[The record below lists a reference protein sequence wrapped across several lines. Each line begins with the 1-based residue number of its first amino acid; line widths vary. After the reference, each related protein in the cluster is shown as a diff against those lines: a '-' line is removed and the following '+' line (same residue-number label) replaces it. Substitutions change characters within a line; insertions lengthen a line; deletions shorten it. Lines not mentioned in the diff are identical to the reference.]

1 MSAALDDSRFD
12 PVSPS
17 EEGITV
23 EISVLSPMKR
33 IVQAGDFRLHEHGA
47 LLKAKG
53 RQGLLLPQVAAEHNW
68 NAERF
73 LQALGTK
80 AGAGG
85 GAHLDPS
92 AKIHLFRAQVI
103 H

>member
-1 MSAALDDSRFD
+1 
-12 PVSPS
+12 
-17 EEGITV
+17 
-23 EISVLSPMKR
+23 MKR
-33 IVQAGDFRLHEHGA
+33 ITQAGDFRLHEHGA
-47 LLKAKG
+47 MLKAKG
-53 RQGLLLPQVAAEHNW
+53 RQGLLLPQVATERKWSAEQ
-68 NAERF
+68 F

-92 AKIHLFRAQVI
+92 AEICVFRAQVI

>member
-1 MSAALDDSRFD
+1 
-12 PVSPS
+12 
-17 EEGITV
+17 
-23 EISVLSPMKR
+23 MKR
-33 IVQAGDFRLHEHGA
+33 ITQAGDFRIHEHGA
-47 LLKAKG
+47 VLRAKG
-53 RQGLLLPQVAAEHNW
+53 RQGLLLPQVSIERNW
-68 NAERF
+68 NAEQF

-92 AKIHLFRAQVI
+92 AKIQVFRAQVI